1 MYTLNGLQS
10 LLGGMTLS
18 PRGGAK
24 RSGTGARAGPEGVAG
39 ESPSAG
45 GTGGRLVPSRPVPL
59 RRLPPALSGLGV
71 FFSPGFLPKR
81 GCRSRSRSPGAPPR
95 SGAGRERSTWFPDG
109 APPLR
114 GRQTR
119 RGLPASPRGRAP
131 TAALPRGRSA
141 PRAAGSG
148 RGRCGESGG
157 RSPHTWERLPQG
169 PGWGSAPPA
178 SAWSRGHPGCPCG
191 RLAAPALSRPVP
203 RLTTLPR

>member
-10 LLGGMTLS
+10 LPGGMTLS
-18 PRGGAK
+18 PWGGAK

-45 GTGGRLVPSRPVPL
+45 AQAAVPSRPVPP

-95 SGAGRERSTWFPDG
+95 SGAGRESSTWFPDG

-114 GRQTR
+114 GTQAC

-131 TAALPRGRSA
+131 TAALPRGPSA
-141 PRAAGSG
+141 LRAARSG
-148 RGRCGESGG
+148 RGRCGESGD
-157 RSPHTWERLPQG
+157 RSPHSQG
-169 PGWGSAPPA
+169 PGGGSAPPA
-178 SAWSRGHPGCPCG
+178 SARRRGHPRSPCG
-191 RLAAPALSRPVP
+191 RLAASAFSRPGPQLATSP
-203 RLTTLPR
+203 R